1 MLIAAVNPAG
11 ARSQPKLT
19 GTFLQLWADHRDW
32 PPERWETMF
41 QNFAELEL
49 REIYVQWSVYNDIDY
64 SAVIDVILTLAER
77 HGMKVHLGLAFDS
90 TFWATPENPQA
101 LEASLTARRQR
112 SLRMAQL
119 LSAQD
124 RRQSSL
130 AGWYLPEEINETV
143 WRESQSRQILFQ
155 HLKESC
161 RALRGMKPRK
171 PVSISGYAD
180 IRTDPTMLAA
190 FWSAL
195 LSEAPIDRVLLQD
208 GIGVGNLGVG
218 YAPAYYR
225 VMKDAVSK
233 RRRDMSIIIETFRQ
247 VDGDFNQKPFR
258 AVPATFQSL
267 LPQLEAAAPY
277 SSQELVAFTVP
288 DYMIPQAGKEA
299 TALYEAYRKWLKN
312 PSRR

>member
-1 MLIAAVNPAG
+1 MLIAAVNPAS

-32 PPERWETMF
+32 PPERWEAMF

-64 SAVIDVILTLAER
+64 SAVVDVILTLAER
-77 HGMKVHLGLAFDS
+77 HRMKVHLGLAFDS
-90 TFWATPENPQA
+90 AFWATPENPQA
-101 LEASLTARRQR
+101 LDASLAARRDR
-112 SLRMAQL
+112 SLRVAQL
-119 LSAQD
+119 LSARH

-143 WRESQSRQILFQ
+143 WRESRSRQILFQ

-180 IRTDPTMLAA
+180 IRTDPATLAA

-195 LSEAPIDRVLLQD
+195 LTAAPIDRVLLQD
-208 GIGVGNLGVG
+208 GIGVGNLGIG

-225 VMKDAVSK
+225 AMKDAVSK
-233 RRRDMSIIIETFRQ
+233 RRRDMSIIVETFRQ

-277 SSQELVAFTVP
+277 SKELVAFTIP
-288 DYMIPQAGKEA
+288 DYMIPQAGTEA
-299 TALYEAYRKWLKN
+299 AALYESYREWLKN